1 MGVSERQPPGEER
14 LNITH
19 SDNMD
24 TTSPLMQALRTEH
37 GANTDRGM
45 SDVNTGE
52 MTAVMSYDQVS
63 YLLTVMVTVSVVSI
77 LILRKCQHPLPQSPE
92 WSPVPAPTPAVATWR
107 TWSPSP
113 SAWSQGTG
121 SAPLQL

>member
-1 MGVSERQPPGEER
+1 MLSGLWCQSGGYPARPGPCYRPRQARPGSVSERQPPGEER

-37 GANTDRGM
+37 GANIDRGM

-77 LILRKCQHPLPQSPE
+77 LILIFSVTLILGFL
-92 WSPVPAPTPAVATWR
+92 W
-107 TWSPSP
+107 
-113 SAWSQGTG
+113 
-121 SAPLQL
+121 